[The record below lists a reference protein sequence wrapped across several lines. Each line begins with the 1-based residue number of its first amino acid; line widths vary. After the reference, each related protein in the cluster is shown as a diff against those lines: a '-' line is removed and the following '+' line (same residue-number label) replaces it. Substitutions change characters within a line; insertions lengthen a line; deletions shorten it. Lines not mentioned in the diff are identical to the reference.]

1 MKKSSVIRVA
11 DKHVLND
18 YFGASRRAHNIFK
31 QLGSKPRFLML
42 CAISY
47 ATPAPPEMGMPPP
60 PLGAAPAHLDAIDM
74 GIESTG
80 PAPTAPVPAGER
92 VDTMSG
98 DEKDKLLSALGD

>member
-1 MKKSSVIRVA
+1 MDPPLPPPPPASLGVA
-11 DKHVLND
+11 
-18 YFGASRRAHNIFK
+18 
-31 QLGSKPRFLML
+31 PPPMP
-42 CAISY
+42 IS
-47 ATPAPPEMGMPPP
+47 TPAPPEMGMPPP

-80 PAPTAPVPAGER
+80 PAPTAPVSAGER